1 MSGFK
6 GMQLLKA
13 FSLYWNLAPLDP
25 FRNHKNYEVYMSSV
39 YIVWSIIPTLSI
51 AYEIILGQPNKDMLE
66 ATFFQDLISELNILF
81 YFVIEVPTLKCSL
94 MNWTYVYTHVNHHP
108 GQDIKYSH

>member
-1 MSGFK
+1 
-6 GMQLLKA
+6 
-13 FSLYWNLAPLDP
+13 
-25 FRNHKNYEVYMSSV
+25 
-39 YIVWSIIPTLSI
+39 
-51 AYEIILGQPNKDMLE
+51 MLE